1 MKPLVRRCGFLA
13 IPVICLL
20 VLATPPIA
28 GQSGTAKGE
37 WPSYGADVA
46 NTRYSPLDPGLDV
59 GPFNRHPQV
68 AHADVEQTIV
78 GKRCP

>member
-13 IPVICLL
+13 VPVICLL

-46 NTRYSPLDPGLDV
+46 NTRTWKQLDKL
-59 GPFNRHPQV
+59 R
-68 AHADVEQTIV
+68 
-78 GKRCP
+78 KRRP